1 MVYIMVRIRTMLP
14 IDPSDGIV
22 PIARFKAHA
31 SRFIRKIRN
40 DGRPIVITHNG
51 ESAAVVVT
59 PRDYEIMR
67 NRYGAVAE
75 PVARY
80 GGAAPGLTIDG
91 LPWQSIVEIAS
102 RHGATR
108 VRVFGSLARGDA
120 SGSSDLDLL
129 VEMEPQRSLL
139 DLIGL
144 EQDLS
149 DLLEMKVD
157 VVTEE
162 GLDGDLLD
170 RILSEAIE
178 P

>member
-1 MVYIMVRIRTMLP
+1 MVYIVVRIRIMLP

-22 PIARFKAHA
+22 PIARFKAQA
-31 SRFIRKIRN
+31 SRFVRKIRK
-40 DGRPIVITHNG
+40 DGRPIVITQNG

-67 NRYGAVAE
+67 NRSGGVAE
-75 PVARY
+75 PSVQHGSAP
-80 GGAAPGLTIDG
+80 PGLTIDR
-91 LPWQSIVEIAS
+91 LPWQGILEIAS

-108 VRVFGSLARGDA
+108 VRVFGSVARGDA
-120 SGSSDLDLL
+120 STSSDLDLL
-129 VEMEPQRSLL
+129 VDMEPRRSLL